1 MTKRDRTVLM
11 IVGAV
16 ALMAAYWFL
25 LLSPRRDE
33 ATKIKA
39 DLDAAQQSLTAAQS
53 GLAASQQAK
62 AAYSA
67 NYTSVAR
74 LGKAVPTDDDVDT
87 LVFQLDSAAKASKSD
102 FRKISLNAQ
111 GVKAAAPPAAEAAAA
126 TAGATGASGPTGAAA
141 VAAPGATGAAGMLP
155 AVAAVQSQTAG
166 LPPGA
171 SVGPAGLLTMP
182 FTFQFTGT
190 FFNLASFLDRV
201 EHFTIPTK
209 LGRLDST
216 GRLITVD
223 GIAMTGFPSSTVN
236 VAANT
241 FLLPPDQGLFDGA
254 TPSAPAQ
261 SATQAVSAGGPA
273 AASAAPAGAA
283 VVAGVSG

>member
-1 MTKRDRTVLM
+1 M
-11 IVGAV
+11 
-16 ALMAAYWFL
+16 
-25 LLSPRRDE
+25 
-33 ATKIKA
+33 
-39 DLDAAQQSLTAAQS
+39 
-53 GLAASQQAK
+53 
-62 AAYSA
+62 
-67 NYTSVAR
+67 
-74 LGKAVPTDDDVDT
+74 PTDDDIDT

-166 LPPGA
+166 LPGCLGRAGRAADHALHLPVHRHVLQPRLVPGPRRA
-171 SVGPAGLLTMP
+171 LHDPDQA
-182 FTFQFTGT
+182 
-190 FFNLASFLDRV
+190 
-201 EHFTIPTK
+201 
-209 LGRLDST
+209 GRLDST

-273 AASAAPAGAA
+273 AAPPHRQERPSSRG
-283 VVAGVSG
+283 